1 MTMYSKRQYQKS
13 KCPFAKISDVLMLQ
27 ACILTS
33 ESPRY
38 CCNSVDMFRPLS
50 ITEFSRFMQVSMLAL
65 GCLAP
70 STYSFFQHRTYCSSH
85 STQRRHSSHQSQY
98 IVIVLIVHY
107 PVVSSSPFY
116 FKAQKSNSH
125 IVYVGLT
132 AVLLQSC
139 VNSVSIVSSLSSVSS
154 VHSKQCSVAVHT

>member
-1 MTMYSKRQYQKS
+1 MRL
-13 KCPFAKISDVLMLQ
+13 PF
-27 ACILTS
+27 ILTS

-70 STYSFFQHRTYCSSH
+70 STYSFLAPHVLQQSQYSETSQQSY
-85 STQRRHSSHQSQY
+85 QSQY

-107 PVVSSSPFY
+107 PVVSSSPFQL
-116 FKAQKSNSH
+116 KAQKSNSH
-125 IVYVGLT
+125 IVCVGLT

-154 VHSKQCSVAVHT
+154 VHSKQCSVAVQT